1 VAANALYAEEL
12 LVGLFLDIFTKVFFI
27 LSPFFSVSMFLLLS
41 GQMDRPTRRHCALR
55 TSLAILVVCFV
66 VYFLGNMIFRVLG
79 ITVPAFQVGAGTLL
93 FLTAV
98 NMVSG
103 KRSEIVS
110 DPDDDFAVVPLAIP
124 MIVGPGTIGTLLVLG
139 VEIDQTDQK
148 LIAAGAILLAVVMI
162 SLFLFLA
169 VPIGR
174 LLGQKG
180 LNMMMKLTGLVLT
193 AIAAQIIF
201 AGARALLGLPRV

>member
-1 VAANALYAEEL
+1 MN
-12 LVGLFLDIFTKVFFI
+12 LFLDVFTKVFFI

-41 GQMDRPTRRHCALR
+41 GDMDRRARNHCALR
-55 TSLAILVVCFV
+55 TSLAILVICFV
-66 VYFLGNMIFRVLG
+66 VYFFGNVVFRVLG
-79 ITVPAFQVGAGTLL
+79 ITVSAFQVGAGSLL
-93 FLTAV
+93 FLTAIQ
-98 NMVSG
+98 MVLG
-103 KRSEIVS
+103 KRGEMAM
-110 DPDDDFAVVPLAIP
+110 DEGEDFAVVPLAIP

-139 VEIDQTDQK
+139 MEISSTREK
-148 LIAAGAILLAVVMI
+148 VVAGSAVLLAVVMI

-180 LNMMMKLTGLVLT
+180 LQMMMKLTGLILT

-201 AGARALLGLPRV
+201 TGVRGFLSGVL

>member
-1 VAANALYAEEL
+1 M
-12 LVGLFLDIFTKVFFI
+12 GLFLDIFTKVFFI

-41 GQMDRPTRRHCALR
+41 GDMDRRTRSYCALR
-55 TSLAILVVCFV
+55 TSVAILVICFV
-66 VYFLGNMIFRVLG
+66 VYFFGNLIFKVLG

-93 FLTAV
+93 FLTAI

-103 KRSEIVS
+103 KRSEIG
-110 DPDDDFAVVPLAIP
+110 PDRESDFAVVPLAIP
-124 MIVGPGTIGTLLVLG
+124 MIVGPGTIGTVLVLG
-139 VEIDQTDQK
+139 MEIGDAREK
-148 LIAAGAILLAVVMI
+148 VIAAAAILLAVLMI

-180 LNMMMKLTGLVLT
+180 LQMMMKLTGLILT

-201 AGARALLGLPRV
+201 TGVRTFLNIPPV

>member
-1 VAANALYAEEL
+1 M
-12 LVGLFLDIFTKVFFI
+12 GLFLDIFTKVFFI

-41 GQMDRPTRRHCALR
+41 GDMDRRTRNHCALR
-55 TSLAILVVCFV
+55 TSVAILVICFA
-66 VYFLGNMIFRVLG
+66 VYFFGNVIFRILG

-93 FLTAV
+93 FLTAIH
-98 NMVSG
+98 MVTG
-103 KRSEIVS
+103 KRSEVG
-110 DPDDDFAVVPLAIP
+110 PEDDGDFAVVPLAIP
-124 MIVGPGTIGTLLVLG
+124 MIVGPGTIGTILVLG
-139 VEIDQTDQK
+139 MDISKAQEK
-148 LIAAGAILLAVVMI
+148 AIAAGAILLAVLMI

-180 LNMMMKLTGLVLT
+180 LQMMMKLTGLILT

-201 AGARALLGLPRV
+201 TGIRTFLHIPSP

>member
-1 VAANALYAEEL
+1 M
-12 LVGLFLDIFTKVFFI
+12 GLFLDIFTKVFFI
-27 LSPFFSVSMFLLLS
+27 LSPFFSVSMFLLLT
-41 GQMDRPTRRHCALR
+41 GEMDQRLRNRCALR
-55 TSLAILVVCFV
+55 TSLAILIICFV
-66 VYFLGNMIFRVLG
+66 VYFFGNVVFRVLG

-98 NMVSG
+98 QMVTG
-103 KRSEIVS
+103 KRGELAM
-110 DPDDDFAVVPLAIP
+110 DEGEDFAVVPLAIP

-139 VEIDQTDQK
+139 MEISSTREK
-148 LIAAGAILLAVVMI
+148 IVAASAVLLAVVMI

-169 VPIGR
+169 MPIGR

-180 LNMMMKLTGLVLT
+180 LQMMMKLTGLILT

-201 AGARALLGLPRV
+201 TGIKGFWVGIRP

>member
-1 VAANALYAEEL
+1 MPLY
-12 LVGLFLDIFTKVFFI
+12 LDVFTKVFFI

-41 GQMDRPTRRHCALR
+41 GDMDTRARNHCAMR
-55 TSLAILVVCFV
+55 TSLAILVICFA
-66 VYFLGNMIFRVLG
+66 VYFFGNVIFRILG

-93 FLTAV
+93 FLTAIQ
-98 NMVSG
+98 MVSG
-103 KRSEIVS
+103 KRGEIAQ
-110 DPDDDFAVVPLAIP
+110 DKGEDFAVVPLAIP

-139 VEIDQTDQK
+139 MEISSTSEK
-148 LIAAGAILLAVVMI
+148 IVAASAILLAVLTI

-169 VPIGR
+169 MPIAR

-180 LNMMMKLTGLVLT
+180 LQMMMKLTGLILT

-201 AGARALLGLPRV
+201 NGIAGFLSTVRSG

>member
-1 VAANALYAEEL
+1 M
-12 LVGLFLDIFTKVFFI
+12 LVGLFLDIFTKVFFL

-41 GQMDRPTRRHCALR
+41 SRMDRPTRQHCALR
-55 TSLAILVVCFV
+55 TSLAILVLCLV
-66 VYFLGNMIFRVLG
+66 VYFLGNLIFKVLG

-93 FLTAV
+93 FLTAIG
-98 NMVSG
+98 MVSG
-103 KRSEIVS
+103 KRSEIAA
-110 DPDDDFAVVPLAIP
+110 DTDEDFAVVPLAIP
-124 MIVGPGTIGTLLVLG
+124 MIVGPGTIGTLVVLG
-139 VEIDQTDQK
+139 AEIGQMRERF
-148 LIAAGAILLAVVMI
+148 IAAGAIGLAVAMI

-180 LNMMMKLTGLVLT
+180 LNMMTKLTGLVLT

-201 AGARALLGLPRV
+201 AGVRVLLGLAPA

>member
-1 VAANALYAEEL
+1 M
-12 LVGLFLDIFTKVFFI
+12 GLFLDIFTKVFFI

-41 GQMDRPTRRHCALR
+41 REMDGTTRRRCALR

-66 VYFLGNMIFRVLG
+66 VYFWGSVIFKVLG

-93 FLTAV
+93 FLTAIG
-98 NMVSG
+98 MVSG
-103 KRSEIVS
+103 KRSEIVT
-110 DPDDDFAVVPLAIP
+110 DPNEDFAVVPLAIP

-139 VEIDQTDQK
+139 MEIDQTQQK
-148 LIAAGAILLAVVMI
+148 VIAAGAILLAVMMI

-180 LNMMMKLTGLVLT
+180 LQMMMKLTGLVLT
-193 AIAAQIIF
+193 AIAAQIVF
-201 AGARALLGLPRV
+201 AGIRVLLNLPPLEIQ

>member
-1 VAANALYAEEL
+1 MPLY
-12 LVGLFLDIFTKVFFI
+12 LDVFTKVFFI

-41 GQMDRPTRRHCALR
+41 GDMDRRARNHCAMR
-55 TSLAILVVCFV
+55 TSLAILVICFA
-66 VYFLGNMIFRVLG
+66 VYFFGNVIFRILG

-93 FLTAV
+93 FLTAIQ
-98 NMVSG
+98 MVTG
-103 KRSEIVS
+103 KRGEIAQ
-110 DPDDDFAVVPLAIP
+110 DKGEDFAVVPLAIP

-139 VEIDQTDQK
+139 MEISSTSEK
-148 LIAAGAILLAVVMI
+148 IVAASAILLAVLTI

-169 VPIGR
+169 MPIAR

-180 LNMMMKLTGLVLT
+180 LQMMMKLTGLILT

-201 AGARALLGLPRV
+201 NGIAGFLSTLRSG

>member
-1 VAANALYAEEL
+1 M
-12 LVGLFLDIFTKVFFI
+12 GLFLDIFTKVFFI

-41 GQMDRPTRRHCALR
+41 GDMDRRTRNRCALR
-55 TSLAILVVCFV
+55 TSTAILVICFA
-66 VYFLGNMIFRVLG
+66 VYFFGNVIFRVLG

-93 FLTAV
+93 FLTAI

-103 KRSEIVS
+103 KRSEVG
-110 DPDDDFAVVPLAIP
+110 PDKEGDFAVVPLAIP
-124 MIVGPGTIGTLLVLG
+124 MIVGPGTIGTILVLG
-139 VEIDQTDQK
+139 MEIGEMDEK
-148 LIAAGAILLAVVMI
+148 LIAAGAILLAVLMI

-174 LLGQKG
+174 LLGHKG
-180 LNMMMKLTGLVLT
+180 LHMMMKLTGLILT

-201 AGARALLGLPRV
+201 TGVRTLLNIPPP